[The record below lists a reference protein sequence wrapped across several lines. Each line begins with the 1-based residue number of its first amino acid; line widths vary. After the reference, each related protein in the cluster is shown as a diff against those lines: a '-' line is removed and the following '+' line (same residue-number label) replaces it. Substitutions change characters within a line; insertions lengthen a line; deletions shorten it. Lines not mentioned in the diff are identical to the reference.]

1 MAGPPNTLFFIVGTG
16 RSGTTLL
23 QAMLSCHPRL
33 HIPPET
39 QFFSRFDPALQ
50 FADPLHPAETGRYH
64 AAITADPWWRELGLP
79 ESALSDALAQGHR
92 SSRDLFLW
100 LLRALSPDNT
110 KPRIAEKTPHHEKYA
125 KRIIELF
132 PDAQFIHV
140 VRDPRDTVASLRKED
155 WWRDKSVLMTARH
168 CRRVYE
174 RMQQI
179 DHALGPRRS
188 HRVRYESL
196 VSDPEAELRRLC
208 TFLGEDFDPR
218 MLQHDQRPDTGF
230 TPTEAAWKQLTTKP
244 IDPTRHGRYRELL
257 TDREIDTVERAVTPP
272 VMANLGYDPEPNL
285 QRRATWLISDAIE
298 ITRRKLRV

>member
-39 QFFSRFDPALQ
+39 QYFSRFDPALH
-50 FADPLHPAETGRYH
+50 FADPLH
-64 AAITADPWWRELGLP
+64 AADTDAYIRRVTTDPWWITLGLP
-79 ESALSDALAQGHR
+79 EAALREALAA
-92 SSRDLFLW
+92 SRASHDLFRW
-100 LLRALSPDNT
+100 LLRALSPGIT
-110 KPRIAEKTPHHEKYA
+110 KPRFAEKTPHHEKYA
-125 KRIIELF
+125 KRIVELF

-155 WWRDKSVLMTARH
+155 WWCDKSVLMTARH

-174 RMQQI
+174 RMR
-179 DHALGPRRS
+179 HMERGLGPSRV

-196 VSDPEAELRRLC
+196 VAEPESTLRAAC
-208 TFLGEDFDPR
+208 AFLHEDFHPA
-218 MLQHDQRPDTGF
+218 MLNHDQRSASGF
-230 TPTEAAWKQLTTKP
+230 TANEAAWKDLTTKP
-244 IDPTRHGRYRELL
+244 LDPTRHGRYRTLL
-257 TDREIDTVERAVTPP
+257 TDREIDTIERAITPAL
-272 VMANLGYDPEPNL
+272 MADLGYDPEPNL

-298 ITRRKLRV
+298 FTRRKLRV